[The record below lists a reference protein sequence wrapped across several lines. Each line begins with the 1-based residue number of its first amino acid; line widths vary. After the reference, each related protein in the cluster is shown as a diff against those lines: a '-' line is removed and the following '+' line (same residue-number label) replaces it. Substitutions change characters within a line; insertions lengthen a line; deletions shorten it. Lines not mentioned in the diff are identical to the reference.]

1 MGAQD
6 FQLMFGDES
15 TWNTPVTPNKTFE
28 YESEGIEEDY
38 GRTEGAPLRRG
49 TAFAR
54 NDRFTPY
61 YAGAAGSVQM
71 AVMSKG
77 FGFFLK
83 HMMGQVATTGP
94 TETTVYTHTGT
105 EASLLGKG
113 LTCQVNRPFHPAGTD
128 QPFTYAG
135 GKVVEWTVSNSV
147 DGNLLLD
154 LGLDFAS
161 LNTATAL
168 ASASYLSGMDPL
180 SWAGGI
186 ISIGGTNVDMDEF
199 TLNVKNSNMVDR
211 RKIRG
216 NTEKKEQTTGKREGT
231 FSLKCDFESMTQRN
245 RAAATSRAGAL
256 ANITATWSGPTLLG
270 STIYPTFQTVIAAAR
285 FDEWKAATTDY
296 DGIQQ
301 ELSGVVTWDG
311 TNSPVQVVYKSADV
325 TP

>member
-6 FQLMFGDES
+6 FQLMVGDES
-15 TWNTPVTPNKTFE
+15 TWNTPVTPTRTFE
-28 YESEGIEEDY
+28 YESENIEESY

-49 TAFAR
+49 TAFPR

-61 YAGAAGSVQM
+61 LAGAAGSIQL

-83 HMMGQVATTGP
+83 HMMGSVATTGP

-105 EASLLGKG
+105 EGTLLGKG
-113 LTCQVNRPFHPAGTD
+113 ITAQVNRPFHPAGTD

-135 GKVVEWTVSNSV
+135 GKITEWTLSNSV
-147 DGNLLLD
+147 EGNLLLD

-161 LNTATAL
+161 VATATAL
-168 ASASYLSGMDPL
+168 ATASYPTGMDPL
-180 SWAGGI
+180 TWVGGTVT
-186 ISIGGTNVDMDEF
+186 IGGTQVDLDEF
-199 TLNVKNSNMVDR
+199 SLSVKNGNNVDR

-216 NTEKKEQTTGKREGT
+216 NAEKKEQTQGKREGT
-231 FSLKCDFESMTQRN
+231 FSLKCDFESLTQRN
-245 RAAATSRAGAL
+245 RAAATSRSGAL
-256 ANITATWSGPTLLG
+256 AAIVATWQGPTLLG
-270 STIYPTFQTVIAAAR
+270 STIYPTFQVTLSAGR
-285 FDEWKAATTDY
+285 FDDWKAATTDY

-311 TNSPVQVVYKSADV
+311 TNSPVQVVYKSADT